1 MSLVGLDLDSSRA
14 RAIAGPALRTLSLV
28 YLDAD
33 QVELPLA
40 LSLEGAAPQVGRAG
54 VALARRRPYHLCA
67 DFLPALGGEQSWAA
81 GRHRLRADDALTHAF
96 HALAPTVGK
105 SAGVAVSLPAYLTET
120 QIPAVHRLAE
130 AAGLPLVGS
139 IASPLAAA
147 LASPLSHE
155 PGLLL
160 VVEAD
165 GHAVTWSVVERTAEE
180 LRLRLVQPNPA
191 LGRAAWLRRLI
202 DGVATRCVRQTR
214 RDPRESA
221 DVEQVLYE
229 QLTQIVSRG
238 PQNLIQL
245 HLHGA
250 GWYHHLM
257 MHAEE
262 LGAMAAPLLRAAMAE
277 LDGLVTSVNA
287 LGSLRGVVLT
297 HAAAGLPGLLPSLR
311 ARVQMYARA
320 GVGYDS
326 GDYGEHLF
334 RAAGGADDR
343 VQVLPIDAVARMAH
357 ELAVRTHRGDFPHGH
372 LDTVPVPPAAGD
384 VDPDRGPP
392 RLCYRG
398 HDHPLCAS
406 PFTLGR
412 DPSCQIVFE
421 SELYPHVSGR
431 HCAIVQ
437 DRRGYVL
444 HDHSRHGTLV
454 NDRRI
459 EKASLAAGDW
469 IRLGPRGPV
478 LRFLGRPDEPAAT
491 PPRRAAA
498 PGGR

>member
-40 LSLEGAAPQVGRAG
+40 ISLDEAVPRVGRAG
-54 VALARRRPYHLCA
+54 VALARRRPHHLCA
-67 DFLPALGGEQSWAA
+67 DFLPGLGGDQLWTA
-81 GRHRLRADDALTHAF
+81 GRHRLRADDAMTHVCRD
-96 HALAPTVGK
+96 LAAAVGRI
-105 SAGVAVSLPAYLTET
+105 AGVAASLPAYLTET
-120 QIPAVHRLAE
+120 QVPALYRLAE
-130 AAGLPLVGS
+130 SAGLPLLGS

-165 GHAVTWSVVERTAEE
+165 GHGVTWSVVERTAEE
-180 LRLRLVQPNPA
+180 LRLRLVQPNPT
-191 LGRAAWLRRLI
+191 LGRAVWLRRLI
-202 DGVATRCVRQTR
+202 DGVAARCVRQTR

-229 QLTQIVSRG
+229 QLTQLISRG
-238 PQNLIQL
+238 PANLIQL

-262 LGAMAAPLLRAAMAE
+262 LGAMAAPLLRTAMAE
-277 LDGLVTSVNA
+277 LDGLVTTVGT
-287 LGSLRGVVLT
+287 LGTLRGVILT

-320 GVGYDS
+320 GVGCDS

-334 RAAGGADDR
+334 RAAGGPDER
-343 VQVLPIDAVARMAH
+343 VQVLPIDAQARMAH
-357 ELAVRTHRGDFPHGH
+357 ELAVRTHRGDFTRSH
-372 LDTVPVPPAAGD
+372 LDTVAVPPAAGD
-384 VDPDRGPP
+384 AGADRGPP
-392 RLCYRG
+392 RLYFRG
-398 HDHPLCAS
+398 QDHPLRS
-406 PFTLGR
+406 TPFTLGR
-412 DPSCQIVFE
+412 DPTCQLVFE
-421 SELYPHVSGR
+421 SELYPHVSGK
-431 HCAIVQ
+431 HCAIVH

-459 EKASLAAGDW
+459 EKAALAAGDW

-478 LRFLGRPDEPAAT
+478 LRFLGHPDTSALPPRHVAT
-491 PPRRAAA
+491 P
-498 PGGR
+498 GGW